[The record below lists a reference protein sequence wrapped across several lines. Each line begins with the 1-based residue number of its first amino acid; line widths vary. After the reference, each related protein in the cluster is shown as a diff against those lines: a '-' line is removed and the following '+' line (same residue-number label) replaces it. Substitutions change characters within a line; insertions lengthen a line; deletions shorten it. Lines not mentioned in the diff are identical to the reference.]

1 MVDRHAQIKEILKYL
16 DDSGWSELI
25 DPRWERN
32 LKSEIKKA
40 FPNIDNSTLN
50 YVLNLVL
57 WRE

>member
-1 MVDRHAQIKEILKYL
+1 MVDRYEKIKEILKYL

-40 FPNIDNSTLN
+40 FPNIDKVTLN

>member
-1 MVDRHAQIKEILKYL
+1 MVDRHEKIKEILEYL

-40 FPNIDNSTLN
+40 FPNIDKATLN